1 MALLSGEYS
10 ATLDDKGRISIPSRF
25 REGIPENMLIL
36 SKGIEHCIW
45 AHTPQV
51 WEQVSARFQ
60 NMPLSIRKTS
70 MVEHRFVF
78 ATQDVEIDKA
88 GRIAVPQKLRDFAG
102 LTKDCIV
109 ASNGIRIEIWDAERY
124 AAYEQA
130 SDEQLMDVL
139 EEMGP
144 LKLY

>member
-10 ATLDDKGRISIPSRF
+10 ATLDEKGRISIPSKF
-25 REGIPENMLIL
+25 REGIPENVLIL

-51 WEQVSARFQ
+51 WERVSARFQ
-60 NMPLSIRKTS
+60 NMPLSMRKAT

-78 ATQDVEIDKA
+78 ATQEAEIDKA

-102 LTKDCIV
+102 LTKECIV
-109 ASNGIRIEIWDAERY
+109 ASNGTRIEIWDAERY

-130 SDEQLMDVL
+130 SDEQLMDVF

-144 LKLY
+144 LNLY